1 MSPWTGFTPPVALR
15 AAGAL
20 VIALGPGACDHTPE
34 VGRLDAVHARVPERV
49 EVHEI
54 ASGTTFG
61 QILRVAGLEPSD
73 HHNLLLAFAER
84 ANPRRMRSGTEV
96 HMRWRGDPERLSRV
110 EVALDRDRTV
120 HLERAGGGWRSSTVT
135 VATTT
140 DTLLAAGEIRS
151 SLWSAVVGL
160 AELESA
166 PASDRERVVARLDR
180 VFQWQI
186 DFSRQLRVGDSFRF
200 AFERER
206 RPDGSMR
213 TGRLLAAELV
223 NRGRSLHAIWFTPE
237 GDDIGD
243 WYDLEGQSVRRA
255 FLKKPLRLA
264 YISSRFTNRRFHP
277 ILRTWRAHRGV
288 DYAAASGSPVEATG
302 KGVIARREV
311 GRSYGRFIDV
321 RHANGY
327 LTRYAHLRAWASGT
341 AVGTSVAQGQV
352 IGYVG
357 MTGLATGPH
366 LHYEMHLNGR
376 PIDPLSVDLPAG
388 DPVPPADRQRW
399 QRERDA
405 RLNLLLRHMGPQRFR
420 VRQAVAGQTGGGR

>member
-1 MSPWTGFTPPVALR
+1 MSWTGLTSPAATR

-20 VIALGPGACDHTPE
+20 VVALGLAGCDRTPDA
-34 VGRLDAVHARVPERV
+34 GLLDAVNARVPERV
-49 EVHEI
+49 EVREI
-54 ASGTTFG
+54 RSGATFG
-61 QILRVAGLEPSD
+61 QVLWAAGLEPGD
-73 HHNLLLAFAER
+73 HNNLLLAFGEQ
-84 ANPRRMRSGTEV
+84 ANPRRLRSGTEV
-96 HMRWRGDPERLSRV
+96 EMRWRGDPERLARV
-110 EVALDRDRTV
+110 DVVLDRDRTV
-120 HLERAGGGWRSSTVT
+120 LLERAGSGWRSSTVT
-135 VATTT
+135 IATTT

-151 SLWSAVVGL
+151 SLWTAVVGL

-166 PASDRERVVARLDR
+166 PSADRDRVVARLDR

-186 DFSRQLRVGDSFRF
+186 DFSRQLRAGDSFRF

-213 TGRLLAAELV
+213 NGRLLAAELV
-223 NRGRSLHAIWFTPE
+223 NRGRSLHAVWFRPE
-237 GDDIGD
+237 DDDFGD

-288 DYAAASGSPVEATG
+288 DYAADSGSPVEATG

-311 GRSYGRFIDV
+311 NASYGRFIDV

-341 AVGTSVAQGQV
+341 AVGSSVAQGQV

-357 MTGLATGPH
+357 MTGMATGPH
-366 LHYEMHLNGR
+366 LHYEMHQRGR
-376 PIDPLSVDLPAG
+376 PIDPLAVDLPAG
-388 DPVPPADRQRW
+388 DSVPAADRERW
-399 QRERDA
+399 RRERDA
-405 RLNLLLRHMGPQRFR
+405 RLNLLLRLIGPETFR
-420 VRQAVAGQTGGGR
+420 VRQAAAGQTGGGR

>member
-1 MSPWTGFTPPVALR
+1 MFPSTGVACPVASR
-15 AAGAL
+15 VAGAL
-20 VIALGPGACDHTPE
+20 VVSLGLGGCDRTPE
-34 VGRLDAVHARVPERV
+34 AGRLDAVHARIPERV

-54 ASGTTFG
+54 SSGTTFG
-61 QILRVAGLEPSD
+61 QVLRVAGLEPSD
-73 HHNLLLAFAER
+73 HHNLLLAFAEQ
-84 ANPRRMRSGTEV
+84 ANPRRMRSGTDV
-96 HMRWRGDPERLSRV
+96 RMRWRGDPERLNRV
-110 EVALDRDRTV
+110 EIALDRDRTV

-160 AELESA
+160 SELESA
-166 PASDRERVVARLDR
+166 PSADRDRVVARLDR

-206 RPDGSMR
+206 RPDGSIR
-213 TGRLLAAELV
+213 SGRLLAAELV
-223 NRGRSLHAIWFTPE
+223 NQGRSLHAIWFRPE
-237 GDDIGD
+237 GDDFGD
-243 WYDLEGQSVRRA
+243 WYDLKGQSVRRA

-288 DYAAASGSPVEATG
+288 DYAADSGSPVEATG

-311 GRSYGRFIDV
+311 SNSYGRFIDV

-341 AVGTSVAQGQV
+341 AVGASVAQGQV

-357 MTGLATGPH
+357 MTGMATGPH
-366 LHYEMHLNGR
+366 LHYEMHHYGR
-376 PIDPLSVDLPAG
+376 PIDPLAVDLPAG
-388 DPVPPADRQRW
+388 DPVPSTDRQRW

-405 RLNLLLRHMGPQRFR
+405 RLNLLLRLIGPERFR
-420 VRQAVAGQTGGGR
+420 VRQAAAGQIGGGR